1 MMPMSAA
8 AKAPDRAQ
16 YLTFSLA
23 GGEYA
28 IAVLRVREIIEHE
41 AVTRVPSTPPFV
53 RGVINLRGSV
63 VAVVDLARKFGLPE
77 SPVTKRTCI
86 IIVEV
91 ESDDGRLVMG
101 VLADAVDQVVEF
113 RPAEIEA
120 PPSFGTPVR
129 VDYLQGLG
137 KLDGEFVLILDTDRV
152 LSAGELS
159 EVATAPEQAPA
170 AGAAPV
176 GPPAAAKA
184 VKAAAEG
191 GRA

>member
-1 MMPMSAA
+1 MMPMPSAA
-8 AKAPDRAQ
+8 RAPDRAQ

-41 AVTRVPSTPPFV
+41 AVTRVPSTPAFV

-63 VAVVDLARKFGLPE
+63 VPVVDLASKFGLAE

-86 IIVEV
+86 VIVEV
-91 ESDDGRLVMG
+91 ASDGGNLVMG
-101 VLADAVDQVVEF
+101 VLADAVNQVVEF
-113 RPAEIEA
+113 RPEDIEA

-129 VDYLQGLG
+129 VDYLRGLG
-137 KLDGEFVLILDTDRV
+137 KLGGQFVLILDTDRV
-152 LSAGELS
+152 LSAGELAA
-159 EVATAPEQAPA
+159 VASAPEEAPA
-170 AGAAPV
+170 VGAAPV
-176 GPPAAAKA
+176 RPPAAPG
-184 VKAAAEG
+184 KAAAQG